1 MRLVYRGDQENMIK
15 RLAGIVGDSPTDM
28 VFKVLSRLDS
38 EIRKPIDALDAQE
51 ILYGRVVT
59 KQQD

>member
-1 MRLVYRGDQENMIK
+1 LRLIYRGDQENMIK
-15 RLAGIVGDSPTDM
+15 RLANIVGDNPTDM
-28 VFKVLSRLDS
+28 VFKVLSRLDN
-38 EIRKPIDALDAQE
+38 EIKEPIDALDAQE

>member
-1 MRLVYRGDQENMIK
+1 MRLIYRGDQENMIK
-15 RLAGIVGDSPTDM
+15 RLASIVGDSPTDM
-28 VFKVLSRLDS
+28 VFKVLSRLDN
-38 EIRKPIDALDAQE
+38 EIKEPIDALDAQE

>member
-1 MRLVYRGDQENMIK
+1 MRLIYRGDQEKMIK
-15 RLAGIVGDSPTDM
+15 RLASIVGDSPTDM
-28 VFKVLSRLDS
+28 VFKVLSRLDN
-38 EIRKPIDALDAQE
+38 EIKEPIDALDAQE